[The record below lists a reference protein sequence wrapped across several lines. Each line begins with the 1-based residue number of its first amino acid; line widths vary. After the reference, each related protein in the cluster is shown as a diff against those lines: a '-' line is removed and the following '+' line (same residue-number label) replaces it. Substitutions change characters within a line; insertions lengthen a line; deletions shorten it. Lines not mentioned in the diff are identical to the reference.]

1 MDCPM
6 VFTSQFLVYRSEKA
20 EGKCRVRQFLKHQ
33 VHAEVVLVWLII
45 VRYVSYLGELLF
57 QRCFFANGEWKFG
70 IS

>member
-1 MDCPM
+1 M

-45 VRYVSYLGELLF
+45 VRYVSYLGKLLLK
-57 QRCFFANGEWKFG
+57 RCFFANGEGKFE

>member
-1 MDCPM
+1 M

-20 EGKCRVRQFLKHQ
+20 EGRCRVRQFLKHQ

-45 VRYVSYLGELLF
+45 VRYVSYLGDLLLK
-57 QRCFFANGEWKFG
+57 RCFFANGEGKFG